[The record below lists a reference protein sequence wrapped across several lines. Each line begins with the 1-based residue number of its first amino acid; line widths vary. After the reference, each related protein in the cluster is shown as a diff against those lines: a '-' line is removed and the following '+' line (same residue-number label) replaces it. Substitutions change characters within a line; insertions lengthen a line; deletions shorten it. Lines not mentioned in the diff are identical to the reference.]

1 MVLSDKER
9 ALERHHEE
17 RMMKI
22 AEQAKKY
29 EYKEIEKEA
38 IEKYKPKKERK
49 WTASKMILTIA
60 LCISVEIIFF
70 TEYAMFKYENFSS
83 LYSLIGIPATVIG
96 MMGMI
101 LGYFNKAKAENT
113 EGGVTYEKAMRSYD
127 CGSPVPPETQSDTFN
142 SNAD

>member
-1 MVLSDKER
+1 
-9 ALERHHEE
+9 
-17 RMMKI
+17 
-22 AEQAKKY
+22 
-29 EYKEIEKEA
+29 
-38 IEKYKPKKERK
+38 
-49 WTASKMILTIA
+49 MILTIA

-127 CGSPVPPETQSDTFN
+127 CGSDPIPPETKSDTFN